1 MSALIRRIGLSS
13 VLLLVIV
20 GSAEAQE
27 AQPFKRG
34 GLWGSFGFGYGSLG
48 GSPTP
53 EGSFRSYDGSWG
65 GLSGSAKIGFTA
77 SPSLRFALGM
87 NGWVGS
93 VGDWDNGGL
102 DIDSNGLLSAQAL
115 FYPGAKD
122 FFLLAGA
129 GYANHAVG
137 VGTWTGFGWIAG
149 LGYDLTLNRSGS
161 LALTPYFNW
170 WSSTIESNPYVL
182 DFGLALTF
190 N

>member
-1 MSALIRRIGLSS
+1 
-13 VLLLVIV
+13 
-20 GSAEAQE
+20 
-27 AQPFKRG
+27 
-34 GLWGSFGFGYGSLG
+34 
-48 GSPTP
+48 
-53 EGSFRSYDGSWG
+53 
-65 GLSGSAKIGFTA
+65 
-77 SPSLRFALGM
+77 M

-93 VGDWDNGGL
+93 AGDWDSSEL
-102 DIDSNGLLSAQAL
+102 HVDSNGLLSAQAQ

-129 GYANHAVG
+129 GLANHAVG
-137 VGTWTGFGWIAG
+137 VGTWSGFGWIVG

-161 LALTPYFNW
+161 LALSPYFNW